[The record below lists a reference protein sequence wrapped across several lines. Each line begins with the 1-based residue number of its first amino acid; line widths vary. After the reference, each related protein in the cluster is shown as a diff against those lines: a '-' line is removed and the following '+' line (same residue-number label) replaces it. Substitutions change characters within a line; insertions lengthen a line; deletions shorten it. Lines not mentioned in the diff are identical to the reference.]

1 MIFLPS
7 ALEMHKRSV
16 RARSRP
22 GQKNPD
28 FFITRSGR
36 VFLKIGP
43 DRAGLFQKYQAWFS
57 YKKPGFFK
65 NPDFIRIFLKI
76 LGLFQALGPGRA
88 RPGFFRIG
96 FFRFFSRSDRIGFRI
111 SDFLNISTSQP
122 LTKYISGLIHE
133 YKTTEVLISSEI
145 RGYSTLGYTAIFSL
159 GFQVA
164 ANSNFLA
171 AVQHRGC
178 KFMLLSS

>member
-1 MIFLPS
+1 MGQNTQPGYITPITRHISPTTHKYKLTQTQPGM
-7 ALEMHKRSV
+7 APLRVEMHKRSV

-111 SDFLNISTSQP
+111 SDFLNISN
-122 LTKYISGLIHE
+122 HN
-133 YKTTEVLISSEI
+133 
-145 RGYSTLGYTAIFSL
+145 TLQSVVI
-159 GFQVA
+159 
-164 ANSNFLA
+164 
-171 AVQHRGC
+171 
-178 KFMLLSS
+178 